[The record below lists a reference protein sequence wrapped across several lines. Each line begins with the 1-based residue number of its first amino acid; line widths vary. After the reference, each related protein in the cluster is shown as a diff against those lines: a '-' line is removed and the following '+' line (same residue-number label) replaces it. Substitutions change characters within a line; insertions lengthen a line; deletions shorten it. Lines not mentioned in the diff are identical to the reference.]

1 MGTQLEHPVAV
12 RRMRVRGLQKTHE
25 SVVRQ
30 ELASLNK
37 ARTLG
42 ELHQGCLA
50 VAGALQS
57 LGIFDSAD
65 LLMDTAQGATPHGAA
80 LVDMRRVA
88 AGPTAAVL
96 TPENLRRTYAG
107 HIDVLD
113 ELGRAVERGG
123 RTA

>member
-80 LVDMRRVA
+80 LVDIVCTVTEKKRLTSASTMVATQSSENSLIPRRAGVNLVA
-88 AGPTAAVL
+88 L
-96 TPENLRRTYAG
+96 
-107 HIDVLD
+107 
-113 ELGRAVERGG
+113 
-123 RTA
+123 